1 MIKKIYPSREDCKVK
16 NIVVCNEMACGKVFK
31 GESNLNLHLAKSHG
45 KTELLQSSGIKH
57 YHCPEA
63 QCIYHEEKHM
73 KNMKFLRQHYLKV
86 HMKREYNCSHC
97 QNNFSTQ
104 KSLENHFVYCGVKF
118 SCCECEASYSSYE
131 TLQTHGRRK
140 NHKIL
145 KKQDYTLK
153 VVSVEVVRVNEQGR
167 FILPKPENIISGTE
181 EIAYKI
187 IGNNKVQLMEISP
200 KPQTILQPLQ
210 SSVETQTDESSY
222 VKVGMTNV
230 KNQRTIDT
238 QTDISDYVKM
248 PIEITHRPTIN
259 EMSNPITNSSST
271 QTCTELNLYVPA
283 DKNKSSVSNNAAT
296 IIGES
301 MLSNNINNFEFDN
314 CNMETQTDFIFDDVM
329 FGNDYLMSNMYT
341 QTCDDYLNQFNFND
355 IQTQTVFDDVMLK
368 SVESQTFMPARL
380 QNICKDMSHTET
392 QTDAEFRQML
402 EVINS

>member
-1 MIKKIYPSREDCKVK
+1 
-16 NIVVCNEMACGKVFK
+16 MACGKVFK
-31 GESNLNLHLAKSHG
+31 GESNLMLHLAKSHG
-45 KTELLQSSGIKH
+45 KTELLQSSGIKQ

-63 QCIYHEEKHM
+63 QCIYHEEKYM

-97 QNNFSTQ
+97 QNNFSSQ

-118 SCCECEASYSSYE
+118 SCCQCEASYSSYE

-153 VVSVEVVRVNEQGR
+153 VVSVEVVRVNEPGR
-167 FILPKPENIISGTE
+167 FILPKPENRIIANPNISTSIPDHCFKTSDTE
-181 EIAYKI
+181 GIAYKI
-187 IGNNKVQLMEISP
+187 IGNNKVQLVEISQ
-200 KPQTILQPLQ
+200 KPRTT
-210 SSVETQTDESSY
+210 SSVETQTDERSY
-222 VKVGMTNV
+222 FKVGISNV
-230 KNQRTIDT
+230 KNQRTIET
-238 QTDISDYVKM
+238 QTDISDYVKI
-248 PIEITHRPTIN
+248 PIEMTHRPTIN
-259 EMSNPITNSSST
+259 EMSNTITNSSST
-271 QTCTELNLYVPA
+271 QTCTDLNLYVPS
-283 DKNKSSVSNNAAT
+283 DKLKCSISNNTST

-301 MLSNNINNFEFDN
+301 SLSNNINNFEFDN

-329 FGNDYLMSNMYT
+329 FGSDYLMSNMYT

-355 IQTQTVFDDVMLK
+355 IETQTVFDDVMLK